1 MPSAVSNSD
10 ASDQVRTARLLFAAE
25 LAKGVLGEDDLS
37 SPEVKRAT
45 HVKGVPARGVRVAQQ
60 IRHKL
65 GGLDYEKRVVAPQ
78 QAARRAVLRDRA
90 EGAPRLLVRVDEFPH
105 YRAWDDPE
113 RFGAAAFERF
123 HEIMAGAG
131 VPYLIAALPR
141 LSREPLSPEQL
152 GSRPLEDGE
161 VEVLRRIAG
170 EGVTLGLHGL
180 DHRTRDSSPR
190 RHSELCGLDA
200 RETDELLQRA
210 MAELAGYGL
219 PAPEVFVA
227 PYNRFDASQFKVL
240 GRRFQVVCGGPESI
254 GTVGFHRTPQWRGQT
269 VYLPSYAPFYGH
281 AGEVLAALD
290 QAERGLAG
298 LWTPVVLHWGWEAEE
313 GWRELERLAARMA
326 GLAVP
331 WGEFLEA
338 VEQSRESGDP
348 S

>member
-1 MPSAVSNSD
+1 MPSAVSDSR
-10 ASDQVRTARLLFAAE
+10 ARDQARTARLLFASE
-25 LAKGVLGEDDLS
+25 LADGVIGEDELG

-45 HVKGVPARGVRVAQQ
+45 QVKGVPTRGVRIAQQ

-65 GGLDYEKRVVAPQ
+65 GGLDYEKQVVAPQ
-78 QAARRAVLRDRA
+78 QAARRAVLADRA
-90 EGAPRLLVRVDEFPH
+90 EGGPRFLVRVDEFPH

-141 LSREPLSPEQL
+141 LSREPLSPQAL

-180 DHRTRDSSPR
+180 DHRTRYSSPR

-200 RETDELLQRA
+200 RATDELLQRA
-210 MAELAGYGL
+210 LAELAGHGL

-227 PYNRFDASQFKVL
+227 PYNRFDASQFEVL
-240 GRRFQVVCGGPESI
+240 GRRFEVVCGGPESV
-254 GTVGFHRTPQWRGQT
+254 GTVGFHRTPQWRGET

-281 AGEVLAALD
+281 AAEVLAALD
-290 QAERGLAG
+290 RAERGLAG
-298 LWTPVVLHWGWEAEE
+298 LWTPVVLHWGWEAEV

-326 GLAVP
+326 GLATP

-338 VEQSRESGDP
+338 VKQSRESGDP